1 MPAVVTCICSTAAA
15 PVDLIFL
22 PRNPNTKIVGFAFA
36 QKNSKLTWRD
46 VVSYAKTW
54 YLILRDFAF
63 YSERFLCK
71 MSIKPEEIINQFLS
85 KALEVCFISSFIASF
100 YTVY

>member
-36 QKNSKLTWRD
+36 QKNSKLT
-46 VVSYAKTW
+46 
-54 YLILRDFAF
+54 
-63 YSERFLCK
+63 
-71 MSIKPEEIINQFLS
+71 
-85 KALEVCFISSFIASF
+85 
-100 YTVY
+100 